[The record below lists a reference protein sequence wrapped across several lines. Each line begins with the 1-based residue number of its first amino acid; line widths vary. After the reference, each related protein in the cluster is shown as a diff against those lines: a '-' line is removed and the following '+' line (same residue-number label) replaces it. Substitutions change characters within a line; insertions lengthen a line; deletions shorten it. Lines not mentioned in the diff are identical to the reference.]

1 MDNANNTAK
10 RVSISVME
18 RIFNKNVL
26 KHLKKWDYAT
36 HPEKKI
42 IEYYS

>member
-10 RVSISVME
+10 RVSIGVME

-26 KHLKKWDYAT
+26 KHLKQWEYVT
-36 HPEKKI
+36 HP
-42 IEYYS
+42 